1 MNNKN
6 QLVRTFKSDA
16 GVSIELSVNKIR
28 QTLNVGT
35 ATDVEIMSFMELCY
49 FRKLNP
55 FLREAYLV
63 KFKGYPAS
71 NIVSKDVFINRLNS
85 SPNCNGYEYGLILKD
100 KKTGKK
106 SHNVG
111 TFYEPDIE
119 TIVGA
124 YCNIYV
130 KNWQHPI
137 KWTITRSEY
146 DKGNQNWKSMPG
158 VMLTKCVIVA
168 AIRNF
173 IPKETAG
180 MYIEDEMNINYD
192 NNYNVQNELLNNDNL
207 NFIPEELLTEDNIKS
222 YKTKLNQFPADVKDA
237 THNYILT
244 KLEVEKI
251 EDVKNAQSSQLLKL
265 VDSLYKSFKAKQE
278 KAEKEKQE
286 NTKKEKTADTK
297 ETKKENPLKEDSK
310 KETKIE
316 NAGNDPLTQL
326 ENKEEKLPK
335 LEERIKETPDF

>member
-1 MNNKN
+1 MNN
-6 QLVRTFKSDA
+6 QLIRKFKSDA
-16 GVSIELSVNKIR
+16 GVPIELSVNKIR

-35 ATDVEIMSFMELCY
+35 ATDVEVMNFMELCY

-85 SPNCNGYEYGLILKD
+85 SPNCNGYEYGLIIKD

-106 SHNVG
+106 SHNIG

-124 YCNIYV
+124 FCNIYV

-137 KWTITRSEY
+137 KWSITRSEY
-146 DKGNQNWKSMPG
+146 DKGTQNWKTMPG

-192 NNYNVQNELLNNDNL
+192 NNNYNSQTELLHNDNL

-222 YKTKLNQFPADVKDA
+222 YKTKLNQFPAGVKDA

-244 KLEVEKI
+244 KLEVKKI
-251 EDVKNAQSSQLLKL
+251 EDVKNAQSNQLLKL
-265 VDSLYKSFKAKQE
+265 VDSLYKNFKAKQE
-278 KAEKEKQE
+278 KAEKET
-286 NTKKEKTADTK
+286 TKKETTTKGKK
-297 ETKKENPLKEDSK
+297 ETKKETK
-310 KETKIE
+310 KEIKEESKIE
-316 NAGNDPLTQL
+316 NAGTDPLTKL
-326 ENKEEKLPK
+326 ENKEEDPLPK

>member
-35 ATDVEIMSFMELCY
+35 ATDVEIMNFMELCY

-63 KFKGYPAS
+63 KYKGYPAS

-111 TFYEPDIE
+111 TFYEPEIE

-137 KWTITRSEY
+137 KWTIARSEY

-192 NNYNVQNELLNNDNL
+192 NNNYNSQNAILNNNNL
-207 NFIPEELLTEDNIKS
+207 IPEELLTEDNIKS

-251 EDVKNAQSSQLLKL
+251 EDVKNAQSNQLLKL
-265 VDSLYKSFKAKQE
+265 VDSLYQSFKAKQE
-278 KAEKEKQE
+278 KQEKKE

-316 NAGNDPLTQL
+316 DAKNDPLTKL
-326 ENKEEKLPK
+326 ENEEDPLPK

>member
-6 QLVRTFKSDA
+6 QLVRNYKSDA

-28 QTLNVGT
+28 QTLNVGNS
-35 ATDVEIMSFMELCY
+35 TDVEVMNFMELCY

-63 KFKGYPAS
+63 KIKDYAAS
-71 NIVSKDVFINRLNS
+71 IIVSKDVFIKRLNQS
-85 SPNCNGYEYGLILKD
+85 KNCNGYEYGLIVKAKKGGQLK
-100 KKTGKK
+100 
-106 SHNVG
+106 HNVG
-111 TFYEPDIE
+111 TFYEPNE
-119 TIVGA
+119 ESIVGA

-137 KWTITRSEY
+137 KWTVSLHEY
-146 DKGNQNWKSMPG
+146 KKNNNQNWNSMPG
-158 VMLTKCVIVA
+158 IMITKCCIVA

-173 IPKETAG
+173 IPEETSG
-180 MYIEDEMNINYD
+180 MYIADEMGIEE
-192 NNYNVQNELLNNDNL
+192 NYNSQNELLNNDNL
-207 NFIPEELLTEDNIKS
+207 NFIPEDLLTEDNIKS

-286 NTKKEKTADTK
+286 NTKKE
-297 ETKKENPLKEDSK
+297 NPLKEDSK